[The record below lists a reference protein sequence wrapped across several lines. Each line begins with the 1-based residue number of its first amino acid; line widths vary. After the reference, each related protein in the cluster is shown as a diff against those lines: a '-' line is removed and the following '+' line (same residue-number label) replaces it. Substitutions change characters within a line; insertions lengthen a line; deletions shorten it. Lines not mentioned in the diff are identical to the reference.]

1 MVGYRGQ
8 EGLMIRAVRSVFQQ
22 AADMASSR
30 IYTIKMSYLE
40 VYNETIRDLL
50 VPKGCTAALE
60 LRDDGVKGVVV
71 SNLTEISPAS
81 TEDVLEF
88 LSRGNANRSQCA
100 TDANGTSS
108 RSHAVLTVHIEWK
121 PRTADTSEVIRCS
134 KLSLIDLAGCER
146 ASATKNKG
154 SVLLEGANINKSLLS
169 LGNCINALASG
180 EKNQFVPYR
189 NSKLTRLLKDSLGG
203 NCKTVMIAAVSPSD
217 ACYEDTLNTL
227 KYATSSAPASSPHV
241 SPRPA
246 DTPIERKKSRQACT
260 RTCAVWST
268 TSGMSWHRCCVLY
281 LC

>member
-1 MVGYRGQ
+1 MIAGKTHTMVGYRGH
-8 EGLMIRAVRSVFQQ
+8 EGLMIRAVRAVFQQ
-22 AADMASSR
+22 AAEMASSR
-30 IYTIKMSYLE
+30 TYTIKMSYLE

-50 VPKGCTAALE
+50 VPKGCTAPLE

-71 SNLTEISPAS
+71 SNLTEISPAN
-81 TEDVLEF
+81 TEDVLEC

-108 RSHAVLTVHIEWK
+108 RSHAVLTVHIEWR

-134 KLSLIDLAGCER
+134 KLSLIDLAGSER

-154 SVLLEGANINKSLLS
+154 SVLQEGANINKSLLS

-203 NCKTVMIAAVSPSD
+203 NCKTV
-217 ACYEDTLNTL
+217 
-227 KYATSSAPASSPHV
+227 
-241 SPRPA
+241 
-246 DTPIERKKSRQACT
+246 
-260 RTCAVWST
+260 
-268 TSGMSWHRCCVLY
+268 SGRSVNQVLLMRSLSHLPTVDHKAGHDCRCVTF
-281 LC
+281 

>member
-22 AADMASSR
+22 AADLAGSR

-50 VPKGCTAALE
+50 VPKGCSAALE

-108 RSHAVLTVHIEWK
+108 RSHAVLTVLVEWR
-121 PRTADTSEVIRCS
+121 PRTADTSEVVRCS
-134 KLSLIDLAGCER
+134 KLSLIDLAGSER

-154 SVLLEGANINKSLLS
+154 SVLQEGANINKSLLS

-180 EKNQFVPYR
+180 DKNQFVPYR

-203 NCKTVMIAAVSPSD
+203 NCKTVPRPPPLSPPPPRTRSLTLNQASVWLCQCRRLECTCLMACVLQVMIAAVSPSD

-227 KYATSSAPASSPHV
+227 K
-241 SPRPA
+241 
-246 DTPIERKKSRQACT
+246 
-260 RTCAVWST
+260 
-268 TSGMSWHRCCVLY
+268 
-281 LC
+281 

>member
-1 MVGYRGQ
+1 
-8 EGLMIRAVRSVFQQ
+8 MIRAVRSVFQQ
-22 AADMASSR
+22 ATDLASSR

-50 VPKGCTAALE
+50 VPKGCTAPLE

-108 RSHAVLTVHIEWK
+108 RSHAVLTVHIEWR

-154 SVLLEGANINKSLLS
+154 SVLQEGANINKSLLS

-227 KYATSSAPASSPHV
+227 KCSPPRASAFALRFSSFGRYANRAKEIKTSVHQNVRSVEHHV
-241 SPRPA
+241 R
-246 DTPIERKKSRQACT
+246 CT
-260 RTCAVWST
+260 ARLQQYFFIGIV
-268 TSGMSWHRCCVLY
+268 H
-281 LC
+281 

>member
-8 EGLMIRAVRSVFQQ
+8 EGLMIRAVRAVFQQ
-22 AADMASSR
+22 AADLASSR

-50 VPKGCTAALE
+50 VPKGCSAPLE

-108 RSHAVLTVHIEWK
+108 RSHAVLTVLIEWR
-121 PRTADTSEVIRCS
+121 PRTADTSEVVRCS

-154 SVLLEGANINKSLLS
+154 SVLQEGANINKSLLS

-227 KYATSSAPASSPHV
+227 KYSPSCLLAHLLRYNGIYCSARGRTVQCAAHAHAHAQV
-241 SPRPA
+241 
-246 DTPIERKKSRQACT
+246 RK
-260 RTCAVWST
+260 
-268 TSGMSWHRCCVLY
+268 
-281 LC
+281 

>member
-8 EGLMIRAVRSVFQQ
+8 EGLMIRAVRAVFQQ
-22 AADMASSR
+22 AADLASSR

-50 VPKGCTAALE
+50 VPKGCTTPLE

-88 LSRGNANRSQCA
+88 LSKGNANRSQCA

-108 RSHAVLTVHIEWK
+108 RSHAVLTVLIEWRS
-121 PRTADTSEVIRCS
+121 RTADTSEVIRCS
-134 KLSLIDLAGCER
+134 KLSLIDLAGSER

-154 SVLLEGANINKSLLS
+154 SVLQEGANINKSLLS

-203 NCKTVMIAAVSPSD
+203 NCKTVRPLFDDIPALLNATVVSFITSSYILVATLQVMIAAVSPSD

-227 KYATSSAPASSPHV
+227 KC
-241 SPRPA
+241 SPRA
-246 DTPIERKKSRQACT
+246 SIRH
-260 RTCAVWST
+260 
-268 TSGMSWHRCCVLY
+268 M
-281 LC
+281 

>member
-1 MVGYRGQ
+1 MIQFMLPTGKTHTMVGYRGQ
-8 EGLMIRAVRSVFQQ
+8 EGLMIRAVRAVFQQ
-22 AADMASSR
+22 AAELASSR

-50 VPKGCTAALE
+50 VAKGCTTPLE

-71 SNLTEISPAS
+71 SNLTEISPAN

-108 RSHAVLTVHIEWK
+108 RSHAVLTVHIEWR

-134 KLSLIDLAGCER
+134 KLSLIDLAGSER

-154 SVLLEGANINKSLLS
+154 SVLMEGANINKSLLS

-203 NCKTVMIAAVSPSD
+203 NCKTVSAAAWLRCF
-217 ACYEDTLNTL
+217 ACHIFTH
-227 KYATSSAPASSPHV
+227 TS
-241 SPRPA
+241 
-246 DTPIERKKSRQACT
+246 TPLVRSEL
-260 RTCAVWST
+260 
-268 TSGMSWHRCCVLY
+268 RCVCL
-281 LC
+281 